1 MADYE
6 WYSNG
11 DKLQESSDVVMTND
25 GEAYTLTFKNCPL
38 SRTGEIEFRCDKGR
52 ASSKAQLTV
61 QPTAVEFL
69 CPLEDQEVGEKE
81 AAEFTVKLSKP
92 VKFVEW
98 TLNANKLKSG
108 GNVSMKSDKTN
119 TDHTL
124 YLDEVTMDMAGEL
137 AVNAE
142 GAISKCQMSVTRDLK
157 FSGKMKD
164 VNCTEGEEAKLETSL
179 SQDADVEWFKNG
191 QPIENGEPR
200 VEGRKRFLVIAEAK
214 IEDAGEYTCKVG
226 DKTTSA
232 QLYVDLAPVRFTK
245 QLMDTGAQEGNEGIF
260 ECTISRDEPVTWFKN
275 GKEKLSAGPKYTMED
290 DGMVRRLKI
299 ADISFSDE
307 AKFTCQVGDD
317 KTTASMA
324 VQTVAIEFVGAIKDV
339 TVQEGE
345 RAEFNIELNLPDIK
359 PIQWFQNGI
368 EQTARAGVE
377 IISDGTKHSFVIV
390 SPTTMDTAEIM
401 FNAAGTRCSAQ
412 LTVAQTPLK
421 FVKALQDCE
430 AENKL
435 ANFDLECELNR
446 ANANVKWL
454 RNGSEIF
461 PSRKYAMNADGA
473 KRILTISDV
482 CKDDEAEYV
491 CSAEEQTTTSN
502 LKIIPANIKFMSGL
516 EDGFGYERT
525 THTFEVEISH
535 VNMDVEWFLNDK
547 KIEESKNVEFD
558 AKGTAYLL
566 TINDLSLE
574 DAGKMKFVCEGQE
587 TSCNFEVRE
596 TPAKFVKRLQ
606 DECSTEKEECILS
619 CELNRSNVDVVWKHN
634 GQEVTASD
642 RVELLVDNRR
652 RALVIKS
659 VEQTD
664 EGDYSCD
671 AKDDETTCSLV
682 IGGRDIRFTKKM
694 QDKEVLEGEK
704 AVFELQLSHDEVE
717 GVWFVNGD
725 EVRNSDD
732 VEIKVEGRKHILTL
746 ENCVA
751 KQTGPVIFKITDG
764 PKCEARLDVV
774 EAPAAFTAPITDITV
789 LENEN
794 AVFECKVSK
803 GNAEVQ
809 WYKGRTKLHLSDKY
823 EMVAVEFNRS
833 LIVKN
838 CSFDDEAQFSA
849 QVGDNK
855 CAAKLNITS
864 KVIKLDDVYGDVAKT
879 VGETVEFTVRASEL
893 GEDAKWMINGIQ
905 MKEDD
910 NIELWVDGLLYGMR
924 IKSCAIDMTGDITV
938 SILNA
943 KHTAQLTV
951 TDGPACFVTKLEDKG
966 VEDKAKSL
974 ELVCELNRANAQV
987 KWLRDG
993 AEITPSR
1000 KFDMIKRKT
1009 TCTLVIADITKEDG
1023 ALYVCDCGDEQT
1035 QSQVSVLDQN
1045 ISLNAPFP
1053 QEKVVIERDTLDIE
1067 VEISH
1072 ENVESSWELV
1082 REGKPNEILVPS
1094 KSVEMNTFRTVHS
1107 LKIFNCELDLTGD
1120 LIFRAG
1126 NLEATCKV
1134 TVKEPGARFTKRLA
1148 DQCATECDACMFE
1161 CEISRANAEVTWY
1174 LNDQKV
1180 EESDKFVIE
1189 SKGRVRILTVNDCQS
1204 ADEGNVKCASEDDET
1219 IAELQISGRDIKIL
1233 KKLSDMEVTEGE
1245 SVTFELDVNYPD
1257 IKGKWAIND
1266 QAIAH
1271 GDDYDMSV
1279 KGKKQILKINSAT
1292 AEMAGV
1298 ISWSSGNAKGT
1309 SNLSVLEAPA
1319 QFITPL
1325 EDMTVEEKSQCVM
1338 ECEVNR
1344 ANVRTRWLKDRRIP
1358 IQVSDK
1364 YEIVERE
1371 KIRSLIIKDITY
1383 DDEGVY
1389 TCDADTAK
1397 SNMNLTVCA
1406 RDIKLTAPMRD
1417 NTAAEKG
1424 TGLMS
1429 FDLSHNE
1436 VSTTWLRNGQKLA
1449 KSRLIDMTC
1458 EKVET
1463 GFRYT
1468 LVIKEIGLD
1477 DGGVITFNAEG
1488 IQGEATLSICAN
1500 PVDLL
1505 QELKRTVCRQ
1515 GDNISFQTKVSD
1527 PLASGQWF
1535 INGVK
1540 LNRSDRMAIAND
1552 NGVHTLKVKN
1562 ATTDEA
1568 GEIVFICNNARSAA
1582 DVIVKEPKVTFSQKL
1597 ADQNVTEKAIV
1608 EFETEVNRI
1617 NAAVEWVDAAGNVI
1631 QEGGRFEFVQEG
1643 RKRRLVIEG
1652 VLMGDMGQIRC
1663 RGAPEFEPLDFA
1675 AKLRDVQTNE
1685 SGEAIF
1691 DCDVNQP
1698 SQSVEW
1704 FFDGQKLS
1712 ESSKYQMVND
1722 KFRKSLIVKNCS
1734 AADMGFYKCELSN
1747 CKTSEAELTVADG
1760 AKPNSIRQPYVPDVD
1775 TEKPNEVSARLNVR
1789 AREIK
1794 IRRHLQ
1800 DQECFEGEG
1809 VEFCCE
1815 TSISDVTPHW
1825 TINGVLLKED
1835 GETVIFKQEGARNKL
1850 ILKECQGTQSGAV
1863 EFYGKTKAHL
1873 HVIEQPVDFTE
1884 EMEPVVVFEKEMAK
1898 FHAKVSR
1905 ANAKVKWFKGRR
1917 LLKEGGARYEMIEDG
1932 CNRFLIIK
1940 KSEFNDEKDYT
1951 CSCDDAVVTTKLTV
1965 NPRDIKM
1972 VRPLEDIT
1980 VNEKQDAVFEC
1991 ELSHD
1996 EVDVAWFRDGAKVI
2010 KSGQVIME
2018 MEGRIARLILKNVNQ
2033 EDDDQC
2039 DFMLRAEDSSTS
2051 AILTVKPSV
2060 LEILEPLEEKYI
2072 CAEGNEYTF
2081 QVRVSQPA
2089 AMGEWYMNGN
2099 QVRRTHDIDIKP
2111 AKGDIHKIHFKRVHK
2126 GMTGN
2131 LKFRLAKNGAQ
2142 CQANLKIKGPAV
2154 NFASKLP
2161 EEVMGNEGVPMV
2173 FEVKLD
2179 RKPDPEI
2186 ACWKKDGVAID
2197 PYDPKYKLEERDDGK
2212 TQRLVVLKPTP
2223 EDAGHYSYDTG
2234 DDESVCKALVKGE
2247 HTKIF
2252 YFYFSIRDNR
2262 AYAA

>member
-1 MADYE
+1 
-6 WYSNG
+6 
-11 DKLQESSDVVMTND
+11 
-25 GEAYTLTFKNCPL
+25 
-38 SRTGEIEFRCDKGR
+38 
-52 ASSKAQLTV
+52 
-61 QPTAVEFL
+61 
-69 CPLEDQEVGEKE
+69 
-81 AAEFTVKLSKP
+81 
-92 VKFVEW
+92 
-98 TLNANKLKSG
+98 
-108 GNVSMKSDKTN
+108 
-119 TDHTL
+119 
-124 YLDEVTMDMAGEL
+124 
-137 AVNAE
+137 
-142 GAISKCQMSVTRDLK
+142 
-157 FSGKMKD
+157 MKD
-164 VNCTEGEEAKLETSL
+164 VNATEGEEARLETTVSH
-179 SQDADVEWFKNG
+179 DADVEWFKNG
-191 QPIENGEPR
+191 QLIENGEPR
-200 VEGRKRFLVIAEAK
+200 SEGRKHFLVFAECNMN
-214 IEDAGEYTCKVG
+214 DAGDYMCKVG

-232 QLYVDLAPVRFTK
+232 HLYVELARNFTK
-245 QLMDTGAQEGNEGIF
+245 QLMDTGAKEGAEGLF
-260 ECTISRDEPVTWFKN
+260 ECTVSCDEPVSWFKN
-275 GKEKLSAGPKYTMED
+275 GKEKLLAGPKYTMES
-290 DGMVRRLKI
+290 DGLVRRLKI
-299 ADISFSDE
+299 ADMSFADE
-307 AKFTCQVGDD
+307 AKYTCQIGDA

-324 VQTVAIEFVGAIKDV
+324 VQTVAIEFIGAIQDI
-339 TVQEGE
+339 TVAEGE
-345 RAEFNIELNLPDIK
+345 RAEFNIELNMPDIK

-368 EQTARAGVE
+368 EQTVKNGVE
-377 IISDGTKHSFVIV
+377 IVSDGAKHMFAIV
-390 SPTTMDTAEIM
+390 SPTTLDTAEIM

-412 LTVAQTPLK
+412 LAVSQTPLK
-421 FVKALQDCE
+421 FVKVLADVE
-430 AENKL
+430 AENKS
-435 ANFDLECELNR
+435 ATFDLECELNR

-454 RNGSEIF
+454 LNDREIF
-461 PSRKYAMNADGA
+461 PSRKYAMNSDGA

-482 CKDDEAEYV
+482 CKDDEGAYV
-491 CSAEEQTTTSN
+491 CAANDKNTTSN
-502 LKIIPANIKFMSGL
+502 LTVVPANVKFVSAL
-516 EDGFGYERT
+516 EDCFGFERT
-525 THTFEVEISH
+525 SFTFEVELSH
-535 VNMDVEWFLNDK
+535 VNMDAEWFVNDK
-547 KIEESKNVEFD
+547 KIEPSKNVEMD
-558 AKGTAYLL
+558 VKGTAYLL
-566 TINDLSLE
+566 TFNDLSLD
-574 DAGKMKFVCEGQE
+574 DAGKYKFVCEGQD
-587 TSCNFEVRE
+587 TFCNFEVRE

-619 CELNRSNVDVVWKHN
+619 CELNRGNVDVVWKHN
-634 GQEVTASD
+634 GEEVTASD
-642 RVELLVDNRR
+642 RIELVVDNRR

-659 VEQTD
+659 VEQAD
-664 EGDYSCD
+664 EGDYACD
-671 AKDDETTCSLV
+671 AKDDETTCQLV

-704 AVFELQLSHDEVE
+704 VVFELQLSHDAVE
-717 GVWFVNGD
+717 GVWIVNGD

-732 VEIKVEGRKHILTL
+732 VEIEVDGRKHTLTL
-746 ENCVA
+746 ENCVV
-751 KQTGPVIFKITDG
+751 KQTGPVFFKITDG

-774 EAPAAFTAPITDITV
+774 EAPATFTAPISDVTV
-789 LENEN
+789 LENDN
-794 AVFECKVSK
+794 GVFECKVSK
-803 GNAEVQ
+803 GNADVT
-809 WYKGRTKLHLSDKY
+809 WFKGRTKLHLSDKY
-823 EMVAVEFNRS
+823 EMVAVEYKRS
-833 LIVKN
+833 LIVTN

-855 CAAKLNITS
+855 CGAKLSITS
-864 KVIKLDDVYGDVAKT
+864 KVINLSDVYGDVAKT

-893 GEDAKWMINGIQ
+893 GEDAKWMINGMQ

-924 IKSCAIDMTGDITV
+924 IKSCSIDMTGDITV

-943 KHTAQLTV
+943 KHTAQLNV
-951 TDGPACFVTKLEDKG
+951 TDGPACFIKKLEDQG
-966 VEDKAKSL
+966 VEDKAKSF
-974 ELVCELNRANAQV
+974 ELTCELNRANAQV
-987 KWLRDG
+987 QWLRDG

-1000 KFDMIKRKT
+1000 KFDIIKRKT
-1009 TCTLVIADITKEDG
+1009 TCTLIIADITKDDA
-1023 ALYVCDCGDEQT
+1023 ALYICDCSDEQT

-1045 ISLNAPFP
+1045 IALNGPFP
-1053 QEKVVIERDTLDIE
+1053 QEKVVIERETLELE

-1094 KSVEMNTFRTVHS
+1094 KSVEINSFRTVHS
-1107 LKIFNCELDLTGD
+1107 LKIFNCELDLSGD

-1148 DQCATECDACMFE
+1148 DQSATECDAAMFE
-1161 CEISRANAEVTWY
+1161 CEISRVNADVTWY
-1174 LNDQKV
+1174 LNDVEV

-1189 SKGRVRILTVNDCQS
+1189 SKGRVRVLTVNNCQS
-1204 ADEGNVKCASEDDET
+1204 ADEGNVKCASDDDET
-1219 IAELQISGRDIKIL
+1219 VAELQISGRDIKIL
-1233 KKLSDMEVTEGE
+1233 KKLSDMEVTESE
-1245 SVTFELDVNYPD
+1245 SITFELDVNYAD
-1257 IKGKWAIND
+1257 IKGKWSVND
-1266 QAIAH
+1266 AAVVH
-1271 GDDYDMSV
+1271 GDAFDISV
-1279 KGKKQILKINSAT
+1279 NGKKQILKINAAT
-1292 AEMAGV
+1292 AEMSGIV
-1298 ISWSSGNAKGT
+1298 CWSSGNAKGT
-1309 SNLSVLEAPA
+1309 ANLSVLEAPA
-1319 QFITPL
+1319 QFVTPL
-1325 EDMTVEEKSQCVM
+1325 KDMTVEEKSKCVL

-1358 IQVSDK
+1358 IQVSEK

-1371 KIRSLIIKDITY
+1371 KVRSLIIKDITY

-1417 NTAAEKG
+1417 SSAAEKT
-1424 TGLMS
+1424 TGAMS
-1429 FDLSHNE
+1429 FDLSHEE
-1436 VSTTWLRNGQKLA
+1436 VSTTWFRNGQKLA

-1458 EKVET
+1458 EKAET

-1468 LVIKEIGLD
+1468 LHVKEIGLD

-1515 GDNISFQTKVSD
+1515 GDNVQFQTKVSD

-1535 INGVK
+1535 INGAK
-1540 LNRSDRMAIAND
+1540 LNRSDRMAISNEG
-1552 NGVHTLKVKN
+1552 GVHTLKVKN

-1617 NAAVEWVDAAGNVI
+1617 NAAVEWVDAAGIVI
-1631 QEGGRFEFVQEG
+1631 QESTRFEFVQEG
-1643 RKRRLVIEG
+1643 RKRRLIIEG
-1652 VLMGDMGQIRC
+1652 VLMGDMGKITC
-1663 RGAPEFEPLDFA
+1663 RSAPEFDPLDFA
-1675 AKLRDVQTNE
+1675 AKLRDVKTSENGQ
-1685 SGEAIF
+1685 AIF

-1698 SQSVEW
+1698 AQTVEW
-1704 FFDGQKLS
+1704 FYDGQKLS
-1712 ESSKYQMVND
+1712 ESGKYQMIND

-1734 AADMGFYKCELSN
+1734 ATDMGFYKVELSN
-1747 CKTSEAELTVADG
+1747 CKSSEAELTIANS
-1760 AKPNSIRQPYVPDVD
+1760 AQPNSIRSAYAPDVD
-1775 TEKPNEVSARLNVR
+1775 SEKPNEVSAKLNVR

-1809 VEFCCE
+1809 VEFVCE

-1835 GETVIFKQEGARNKL
+1835 GETVIFESQGARNKL
-1850 ILKECQGTQSGAV
+1850 ILKECQGTQSGPV

-1917 LLKEGGARYEMIEDG
+1917 LLKEGGSRYEMVEDG

-1951 CSCDDAVVTTKLTV
+1951 CSCEDAVVTTKLTV

-1996 EVDVAWFRDGAKVI
+1996 EVDCSWFRDGAKVI

-2018 MEGRIARLILKNVNQ
+2018 MEGRIARLTLKDVNQ

-2039 DFMLRAEDSSTS
+2039 DFMLRAEDTSTS
-2051 AILTVKPSV
+2051 AMLTVKPSV
-2060 LEILEPLEEKYI
+2060 LEILESLEEKYI
-2072 CAEGNEYTF
+2072 CSEGQEYTF

-2089 AMGEWYMNGN
+2089 ATGEWYMNGN
-2099 QVRRTHDIDIKP
+2099 QVRRTADIEIKP

-2161 EEVMGNEGVPMV
+2161 EEIMGNEGQPMV

-2179 RKPDPEI
+2179 RKPDAEI
-2186 ACWKKDGVAID
+2186 ACWKLNGIAID
-2197 PYDPKYKLEERDDGK
+2197 PYDPKYKVEERDDGK
-2212 TQRLVVLKPTP
+2212 TQRLIVLKPTT

-2234 DDESVCKALVKGE
+2234 DDESVCKALVKGKRANHLILDLYVTIAMPPHRFLNE
-2247 HTKIF
+2247 SADSRNTPKVIIMCLGINLIRVICAVLNISERHTRREYYRESFKLSQIIATS
-2252 YFYFSIRDNR
+2252 Y
-2262 AYAA
+2262 